1 MLYKYY
7 INVDTLYYIYFLIG
21 NKKCYHVY
29 LLQSDVFGI
38 VLNELIEQTQK
49 EMLKTNRIFN

>member
-7 INVDTLYYIYFLIG
+7 INVDTLHYVDFLIG

-38 VLNELIEQTQK
+38 VLNEVIDQSEI